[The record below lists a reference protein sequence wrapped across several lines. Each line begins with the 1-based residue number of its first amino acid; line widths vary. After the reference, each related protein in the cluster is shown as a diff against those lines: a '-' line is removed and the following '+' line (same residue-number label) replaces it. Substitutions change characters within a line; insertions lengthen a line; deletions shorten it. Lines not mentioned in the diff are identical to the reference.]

1 MNGDILR
8 FVDAI
13 HRDKSIDKSIIF
25 KGIETAL
32 EKAAQKQLDSDE
44 EVDIS
49 IDQETGDI
57 SATRNGNRLDPEML
71 GRIGAQTARQVMI
84 QKIREA
90 ESESLYEDFK
100 EKEGEIVSGSVSRFS
115 GPNMLVTIGQ
125 VEAFFPKSQQVPGE
139 SYQVGD
145 RLRALVK
152 DVGKKGSKIMVEL
165 SRTHPDF
172 IRRLFELEVPEIQE
186 DIIEIKNIS
195 SEPGNRTKV
204 AVASKEEDV
213 DAVGACVGVRGSRI
227 KGIVAELNDERVDI
241 IEWHPEEAQMIENS
255 LKPAEVR
262 EVKLFEEDNLARV
275 TVDEDQLSIAIGKGG
290 QNVRLA
296 SKLTGW
302 EIDVMSAEEEQE
314 LLKEEQRLAEDTSPG
329 EPAADETEADGG
341 DDEPAEDAEGEEI
354 PDEEEDPEADTEP
367 DEEEDRADADEDEED
382 TTGAEADEASDEE
395 TADEEEDD
403 LDATEP
409 PPEEVTEAEEEDVET
424 EVLDAEDV
432 GTEEL
437 EAEENEEAEETE
449 TDGSDSVEQAEEAS
463 GDPVPDDDEDA
474 TEPERRPDEEPEDVD
489 SDSDTDPL
497 ET

>member
-32 EKAAQKQLDSDE
+32 EKAAQKQLDSE
-44 EVDIS
+44 EEIDIS

-57 SATRNGNRLDPEML
+57 SATRNGSQLDPEML

-90 ESESLYEDFK
+90 ESESLYEDFQ

-186 DIIEIKNIS
+186 GIIEIKNVS

-204 AVASKEEDV
+204 AVASNEEDV

-241 IEWHPEEAQMIENS
+241 IEWHPDEAQMIENS
-255 LKPAEVR
+255 LKPADVKQ
-262 EVKLFEEDNLARV
+262 VKLFKEDNLARV
-275 TVDEDQLSIAIGKGG
+275 IVDEDQLSIAIGKGG

-296 SKLTGW
+296 SKLTNW
-302 EIDVMSAEEEQE
+302 EIDVMSLAEERELLEEEQ
-314 LLKEEQRLAEDTSPG
+314 KRATEEKQDSPADEAEAETDDGDEVSSGEEPDVHEASDGEG
-329 EPAADETEADGG
+329 EPDETEASTQ
-341 DDEPAEDAEGEEI
+341 EI
-354 PDEEEDPEADTEP
+354 EEEETAEP
-367 DEEEDRADADEDEED
+367 DEETAEPDEDVAEAEEGDEEAADTEEVDEDAESDADAAEEHQDGEDDDEED
-382 TTGAEADEASDEE
+382 EMDEPDSDADDGEEADAPPSDGPETGREE
-395 TADEEEDD
+395 
-403 LDATEP
+403 
-409 PPEEVTEAEEEDVET
+409 
-424 EVLDAEDV
+424 
-432 GTEEL
+432 
-437 EAEENEEAEETE
+437 
-449 TDGSDSVEQAEEAS
+449 
-463 GDPVPDDDEDA
+463 
-474 TEPERRPDEEPEDVD
+474 
-489 SDSDTDPL
+489 
-497 ET
+497 